1 MVGAGTDPSRG
12 IPWMTA
18 FAGIDF
24 STFAIDLVLIPEEG
38 EPEWHRFEL
47 AGHDAFERTRGVRDV
62 MPSRG
67 WWSDLGVVAL
77 GIEEPQGVAKSTVAK
92 LKAIQG
98 AVVACLPRDLLV
110 HPMVPARWRTEVGLK
125 GNASKEEVA
134 DFVAVRSGTGFVEIP
149 WDCSQWSQDAM
160 DAYCLALS
168 VEKLTVLA

>member
-1 MVGAGTDPSRG
+1 
-12 IPWMTA
+12 MTA

-24 STFAIDLVLIPEEG
+24 STFAADLVLIPEDSA
-38 EPEWHRFEL
+38 PVWHRFEL
-47 AGHDAFERTRGVRDV
+47 EGEDAFERTRSVRDV
-62 MPSRG
+62 MPTRG
-67 WWSDLGVVAL
+67 WWHDQGIVAL

-125 GNASKEEVA
+125 GNATKEEIA
-134 DFVAVRSGTGFVEIP
+134 DFVAMRSGSFFSEIP
-149 WDCSQWSQDAM
+149 WDCSEWSQDGF

-168 VEKLTVLA
+168 VEKLTVIV